1 VALFGGNKTYDRGET
16 LARAAKAEG
25 KRQRKKAIVE
35 YRRVLEQE
43 PDNAVVLAK
52 LGALLARTKQ
62 PEEARR
68 KFLAAAELYEKQA
81 FDDKALATCLQAAG
95 FLPRCAQIWEQVA
108 KLNVKR
114 ARPADAIRALLDG
127 AGHQRGR
134 KRRADAMRLLR
145 EAVRIEPWHFEA
157 TLELA
162 RLLRKQGKRADARKL
177 YEGLCKH
184 KRGVQLRKARG
195 AWFRMSPTPANA
207 WRWARAAFSRRG
219 GA

>member
-1 VALFGGNKTYDRGET
+1 MGLFGKKAYDRSET

-43 PDNAVVLAK
+43 PDNPVVLTK
-52 LGALLARTKQ
+52 LAGLLAKTRQ
-62 PEEARR
+62 PEEACK
-68 KFLAAAELYEKQA
+68 KFLAAAEVYEKQA
-81 FDDKALATCLQAAG
+81 FDDKALATYAQAAAL
-95 FLPRCAQIWEQVA
+95 LPARADLWEQIA

-114 ARPADAIRALLDG
+114 GRPADAIRALRDG
-127 AGHQRGR
+127 AAHQRGR
-134 KRRADAMRLLR
+134 KRRANAVRLLR

-177 YEGLCKH
+177 YEGLCAH

-207 WRWARAAFSRRG
+207 WRWLRAATRG
-219 GA
+219 R

>member
-1 VALFGGNKTYDRGET
+1 VALFGRKTYDRGDT

-25 KRQRKKAIVE
+25 KRQRKKAIVL
-35 YRRVLEQE
+35 YREVLEQE
-43 PDNAVVLAK
+43 PENPVVLAK

-62 PEEARR
+62 SEEARK
-68 KFLAAAELYEKQA
+68 KFLAAAEVYEKQA
-81 FDDKALATCLQAAG
+81 FDDKALATYAQAAG
-95 FLPRCAQIWEQVA
+95 FLPARAELWEQIA

-114 ARPADAIRALLDG
+114 ARPADAIRALRDG
-127 AGHQRGR
+127 AAHQRGR
-134 KRRADAMRLLR
+134 KLRANAVRLLR
-145 EAVRIEPWHFEA
+145 EAVRVEPWHFEA

-177 YEGLCKH
+177 YEGLCAR

-219 GA
+219 GG